1 MQVYCAENASEQK
14 VQKMQNLGAEVIRYG
29 NDCGL
34 AEVHAREVA
43 KNEDKVFVS
52 PYNDPDVMAG

>member
-1 MQVYCAENASEQK
+1 
-14 VQKMQNLGAEVIRYG
+14 MQNLGAEVIRYG

-43 KNEDKVFVS
+43 KKEDKVFVS